1 MKLRQA
7 FKNEYVRSVIFLAVI
22 LIAIAGFWFGL
33 RAYLRTE
40 YPLLAV
46 ASGSMVPALNVGDL
60 IVVQGGLT
68 ANDIVA
74 NYVTGDVIVFYRPN
88 GATDLIVHRAVEVD
102 VDPDNRTFL
111 KTKGDHNP
119 STDYWKVY
127 ESDIVGKVVGV
138 VPYVGNIPLFVHR
151 PEGMMIIVI
160 LIVGL
165 ILMEFIIPFTRKK
178 PEPVQPDTESETE
191 EVNPQPS
198 N

>member
-88 GATDLIVHRAVEVD
+88 GATDLIVHRAVEKHED
-102 VDPDNRTFL
+102 GDTYF

-119 STDYWKVY
+119 STDYWQVY

-178 PEPVQPDTESETE
+178 PGPVQSDAESETE
-191 EVNPQPS
+191 EANPQPS
-198 N
+198 S

>member
-1 MKLRQA
+1 MNLRRA
-7 FKNEYVRSVIFLAVI
+7 LKNEYVRSVIFLAAI
-22 LIAIAGFWFGL
+22 LIAIAAFWFGL

-46 ASGSMVPALNVGDL
+46 ASGSMEPALNVGDL
-60 IVVQGGLT
+60 IVVQGGL
-68 ANDIVA
+68 AVDDIVA

-102 VDPDNRTFL
+102 VDLDNVTFL

-127 ESDIVGKVVGV
+127 ESDVVGKVVGV
-138 VPYVGNIPLFVHR
+138 VPYLGNIPLLVHK

-165 ILMEFIIPFTRKK
+165 ILMEFIIPITRKK
-178 PEPVQPDTESETE
+178 PEPVQADTPPDTKDAG
-191 EVNPQPS
+191 PQPAS
-198 N
+198 

>member
-1 MKLRQA
+1 MNLRQA
-7 FKNEYVRSVIFLAVI
+7 LKNEYVRSVIFLAVI
-22 LIAIAGFWFGL
+22 LIAIAAFWFGL

-40 YPLLAV
+40 YPMLAV

-68 ANDIVA
+68 VDDIVT

-102 VDPDNRTFL
+102 VDQNNVTFL

-119 STDYWKVY
+119 STDYWRVY
-127 ESDIVGKVVGV
+127 ESDVVGKVVGV
-138 VPYVGNIPLFVHR
+138 APYLGNIPLFVHK

-160 LIVGL
+160 LIIGL
-165 ILMEFIIPFTRKK
+165 ILMEFIIPITRKK
-178 PEPVQPDTESETE
+178 PQPEQADTPPDTEETD
-191 EVNPQPS
+191 PQPS
-198 N
+198 S